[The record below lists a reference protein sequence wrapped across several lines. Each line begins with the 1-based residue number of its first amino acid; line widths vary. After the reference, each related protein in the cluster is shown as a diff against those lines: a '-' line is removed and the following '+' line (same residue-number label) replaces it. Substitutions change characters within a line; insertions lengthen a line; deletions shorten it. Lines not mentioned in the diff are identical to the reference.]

1 MKKVM
6 HQCPGAEQTMSM
18 TGFDLVS
25 MERAVGILC
34 EDIPEY
40 LAGIDCFA
48 QPSDTARVCI
58 ANMGRDITQMS
69 ANQMAKGISLDG
81 FLNEFCKYVTAFV
94 RNESVV
100 IL

>member
-1 MKKVM
+1 M

-94 RNESVV
+94 RNESVA